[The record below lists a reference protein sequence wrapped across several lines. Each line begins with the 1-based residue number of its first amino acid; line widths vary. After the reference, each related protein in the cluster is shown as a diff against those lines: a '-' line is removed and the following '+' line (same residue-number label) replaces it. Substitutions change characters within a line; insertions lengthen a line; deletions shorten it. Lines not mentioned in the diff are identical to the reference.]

1 MAHLNALQQK
11 SVQKEEK
18 GCESLSFFGSAATLC
33 PVEFCQLKRVPTVS
47 GSGHAALGTSAP
59 ARARR
64 DFRPHTDGLAGR
76 PARLE
81 PGPNGHGGRRSGLKG
96 PEGGR
101 H

>member
-33 PVEFCQLKRVPTVS
+33 PVEFCQLKRVPTVP
-47 GSGHAALGTSAP
+47 GSGHAALGTAAP

-101 H
+101 R